1 MRSGGHVFA
10 GPRERLKQVT
20 LLEAV
25 TQLAR
30 GAATQ
35 PPGSLGGSL
44 GEGGRV
50 VHVMFGPT
58 PAFPDSD
65 HNRQH

>member
-1 MRSGGHVFA
+1 MRNGDHAFA

-30 GAATQ
+30 DATTR
-35 PPGSLGGSL
+35 PPGSL
-44 GEGGRV
+44 GEGGRI

-58 PAFPDSD
+58 PAFRDSD